1 MMAAHPDRFPDPC
14 NTAATDSMGA
24 SASFW
29 YSGAEM
35 RPSMKL
41 LLWILVGLVLIGSV
55 NCDRFGFGQVS
66 PATVPPTVAGRASSL
81 RPTVEPPT
89 LPTYTPRV
97 APGAA
102 ATAETTA
109 ASFPT
114 PTVAPTVP
122 TRTPVPAPTV
132 EPPTV
137 PTYTP
142 SPSLKATATPTPRPT
157 VPTPTS
163 VPTPVPTEYEILQQ
177 PDPVLR
183 HLAAKQHL
191 LERTNDEREKAG
203 VPTVKMGEN
212 PAAQLHAEAA
222 LRGCYSSYWDRWGLK
237 PNARYVLSGGTGSD
251 GENLIGSSYCITSR
265 DFYTPLDP
273 IEVEIDEAVQSWIES
288 PGHQANMLNP
298 SHTELNLGIAYDRY
312 NIVMVQHF
320 ASDYVSYEKPPA
332 IDDRGRLSLKGKVEG
347 ATMEIGDVSSLIIAY
362 DPPPRMLA
370 RGQLARTYAL
380 CAPTRI
386 GYLLKPLPPGWTY
399 EPPRDRSKELRFV
412 PGCVDPYETDPDR
425 DAPSSPQEAL
435 MASVAYGSA
444 RLLSEQS
451 IFWMTEPPER
461 TPYEVHRER

>member
-1 MMAAHPDRFPDPC
+1 M
-14 NTAATDSMGA
+14 
-24 SASFW
+24 
-29 YSGAEM
+29 
-35 RPSMKL
+35 
-41 LLWILVGLVLIGSV
+41 
-55 NCDRFGFGQVS
+55 
-66 PATVPPTVAGRASSL
+66 
-81 RPTVEPPT
+81 
-89 LPTYTPRV
+89 
-97 APGAA
+97 
-102 ATAETTA
+102 
-109 ASFPT
+109 
-114 PTVAPTVP
+114 
-122 TRTPVPAPTV
+122 
-132 EPPTV
+132 

-222 LRGCYSSYWDRWGLK
+222 LRGCYSSHWDRWGLK

-298 SHTELNLGIAYDRY
+298 SYTELNLGIAYDRY

-347 ATMEIGDVSSLIIAY
+347 ATMEIGDVSSLIIGY

-399 EPPRDRSKELRFV
+399 EPPRDRSKELRIV
-412 PGCVDPYETDPDR
+412 PGCIDPYKIDPDR
-425 DAPSSPQEAL
+425 DAPSSPQEAWTTTQIAKL
-435 MASVAYGSA
+435 ASSLDNMEVGQLKYDRIIADRLDVSNTSFDIRADLSA
-444 RLLSEQS
+444 LVDEHGPGIYTIWLWGRPSHMDRPAVLAEQS

-461 TPYEVHRER
+461 NPYEAHRER